1 MVRINKINF
10 SSMSRVFL
18 YPIASLG
25 IIYHLW
31 YSQSPGKVYICAEQV
46 EKQQIQDIEKHEI

>member
-1 MVRINKINF
+1 
-10 SSMSRVFL
+10 MSRVFL